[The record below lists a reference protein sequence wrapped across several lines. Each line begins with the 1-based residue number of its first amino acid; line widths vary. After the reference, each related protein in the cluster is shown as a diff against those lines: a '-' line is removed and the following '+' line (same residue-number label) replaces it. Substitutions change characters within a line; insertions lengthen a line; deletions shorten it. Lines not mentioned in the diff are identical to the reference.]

1 MKKTLP
7 ILLLL
12 FLFSHEGNTQTLFT
26 YGKYNA
32 DAKDFLRAYNKNNTA
47 PVTNKAKAISDYLDL
62 YIKSRLKIREAYER
76 RYDTLA
82 NIRTEIDNLRNQIV
96 DNYMSDPTL
105 MDKLVKEAFERSQ
118 KDYHVAHIYIA
129 FRNSSGGMDTVAAQR
144 KLDDIMARLKK
155 GEDFAKVARENS
167 DDTTAKKTG
176 GDIGYITVFTLP
188 YEFENA
194 IYATAPGKYSTAV
207 RSRIGYHI
215 FKVIDTR
222 KAVGKVKAQQI
233 LLAFPPGIDE
243 ASKKQVAAK
252 ADSIYKILLK
262 GDDFSKIATDLSND
276 YMTAVTGGLM
286 PDIGVGQ
293 YDPVFE
299 KVVFSLPKD
308 GAISKPFLT
317 SHGWHIVKRVSLKP
331 VVTNPKDKTYRS
343 ELEQKITN
351 DARSKN
357 SKDFIYK
364 RILAKPGFRK
374 FDYDDAALWNLSD
387 SLLDLKPLNLGR
399 NIQPETA
406 LFAIGDSIYD
416 AGEWIDYA
424 GTYRFKQDGA
434 GVKPWNEVRD
444 EWIKASMQ
452 EYYRDHLEDYNEDF
466 RNQMTEFRE
475 GNLFFEIMQ
484 VEVWNKAQNDSAALL
499 TLYNK
504 NKDKYLWKQ
513 SADAVLFFC
522 SDINTAKMIY
532 DKIKAN
538 PKDWKK
544 LSEQYSEKVIAD
556 SARYEWEQ
564 IPNLK
569 KIIPRSGMLTSP
581 ELNMADNTASFAY
594 IVNVY
599 AQPMPRSFVEA
610 RGLVI
615 NDYQSVLE
623 EKWNEELKK
632 KYPVKIDQ
640 KVLAEISK

>member
-7 ILLLL
+7 VLLLL
-12 FLFSHEGNTQTLFT
+12 FLFFREGNAQTLFT
-26 YGKYNA
+26 YGKYSA
-32 DAKDFLRAYNKNNTA
+32 DAKDFMRAYNKNNTA
-47 PVTNKAKAISDYLDL
+47 PVTNKAKVISDYLDL

-82 NIRTEIDNLRNQIV
+82 NIRTEIENLRTQIV
-96 DNYMSDPTL
+96 ENYMSDPTL

-129 FRNSSGGMDTVAAQR
+129 FRNSSGATDTIAAQK
-144 KLDDIMARLKK
+144 KLNDIMARLKK

-167 DDTTAKKTG
+167 DDTTARKKG

-194 IYATAPGKYSTAV
+194 IYSTAAGKYSSSV

-215 FKVIDTR
+215 FKVIDIR

-233 LLAFPPGIDE
+233 LLAFPPGADE
-243 ASKKQVAAK
+243 ATKKQVAAQ
-252 ADSIYKILLK
+252 ADSIYKRLLK
-262 GDDFSKIATDLSND
+262 GDDFNRLATDLSND

-293 YDPVFE
+293 YDAAFE

-308 GAISKPFLT
+308 GAISKPFQT

-331 VVTNPKDKTYRS
+331 VVTDPKDKPNRD
-343 ELEQKITN
+343 ELEHKIAN
-351 DARSKN
+351 DNRSKN

-364 RILAKPGFRK
+364 RIMAKPGFK
-374 FDYDDAALWNLSD
+374 NFNYDDAALWNLSD
-387 SLLDLKPLNLGR
+387 SILDQKPLNAGR

-406 LFAIGDSIYD
+406 LFAIGDTIYD
-416 AGEWIDYA
+416 AEEWIAYA
-424 GTYRFKQDGA
+424 GIHRFKSDGT
-434 GVKPWNEVRD
+434 GVKPWDELRD
-444 EWIKASMQ
+444 EWIKESMQ
-452 EYYRDHLEDYNEDF
+452 DYYRDHLEDYNEEF

-484 VEVWNKAQNDSAALL
+484 VEVWNKAQNDSIALL
-499 TLYNK
+499 NLYNK

-522 SDINTAKMIY
+522 SDINTAKMVHE
-532 DKIKAN
+532 KLKAN
-538 PKDWKK
+538 PADWKK

-569 KIIPRSGMLTSP
+569 KTIPKPGMLTSP
-581 ELNMADNTASFAY
+581 ELNTADNTASFAY

-599 AQPMPRSFVEA
+599 AQPMPRSFAEA

-615 NDYQSVLE
+615 NDYQGVLE

-632 KYPVKIDQ
+632 KYPVIVNQ